1 MRKLSKRE
9 IEILRSA
16 AEGNSCKETGRDLGI
31 TESTVKVHR
40 KAIIRL
46 LGAKNCTHAVIMALR
61 KGLIGLDNP
70 TGQIA
75 TEPLSR

>member
-9 IEILRSA
+9 LEILRSA

-40 KAIIRL
+40 KAIIRML
-46 LGAKNCTHAVIMALR
+46 NAKNCTHAVVLAVR

-75 TEPLSR
+75 TEALPR